1 MTTMRST
8 VATGSNE
15 FQQNRA
21 RYLERIADLHRRRA
35 EANEGGSAKA
45 RALHKSRG
53 QLLPRERIA
62 ALSDPGSP
70 FLDFG
75 HLAGEGMYDGVPPGA
90 TIITGVGRIGGRRK
104 ASRGRALTT

>member
-1 MTTMRST
+1 MTAMKST
-8 VATGSNE
+8 VATGSDE

-21 RYLERIADLHRRRA
+21 RYLERVADLHRRRA

-62 ALSDPGSP
+62 ALIDPGSP

-90 TIITGVGRIGGRRK
+90 TIITGVGQIGGR
-104 ASRGRALTT
+104 S

>member
-1 MTTMRST
+1 MTAIKST
-8 VATGSNE
+8 VATGSDE

-21 RYLERIADLHRRRA
+21 RYQARIADLHQRRA
-35 EANEGGSAKA
+35 AANEGGSAKA

-62 ALSDPGSP
+62 ALIDPGSP

-75 HLAGEGMYDGVPPGA
+75 HLAGEARP
-90 TIITGVGRIGGRRK
+90 
-104 ASRGRALTT
+104 SERAR

>member
-1 MTTMRST
+1 MALGRSSMTTMRST

-21 RYLERIADLHRRRA
+21 RYLERIADLHQRRA

-53 QLLPRERIA
+53 QLLPRARIA
-62 ALSDPGSP
+62 ALIDPGSP
-70 FLDFG
+70 FLVFG
-75 HLAGEGMYDGVPPGA
+75 RLAGEGMHEA
-90 TIITGVGRIGGRRK
+90 
-104 ASRGRALTT
+104 GRAGTHV